1 MAPSNNFPVGYK
13 FHPRDEEL
21 VEYYLYSQVRGAP
34 FRDEHAIPEIDL
46 YGSMEARDIWNNNG
60 GQNLEKDEDLYF
72 FTKLKPASAKG
83 TGSCIAR
90 TIGSGTWKGENS
102 GTKVEDPKT
111 GKTIGSLKRFQLYRN
126 TKFRQ
131 ESGCWIMHE
140 FSLDPK
146 LVRHIKS
153 SSTSRQNNDEY
164 VICRIRKNYDRKRK
178 ADDRDHNREE
188 ATRVVQSK
196 RNKIQRLSENIDES
210 YVAPMSSEVNID
222 HYNQQ
227 QQQTNI
233 NATSTSSSIAVTNVD
248 QPKYSYHEPA
258 QYYEVINQ
266 YDIPL
271 QQEQTTTTIDHA
283 NVTNLPTG
291 LTEQQRYFVTQE
303 RTVASSS
310 LAMPDN
316 QEQQMHLPQHY
327 HDTQEP
333 MTPMTAMARPFDFI
347 AEAAC
352 LSTLT
357 QPNSIADPTMASS
370 LGMARQ
376 EDHLQHNGF
385 VNNASTDMPQY
396 Y

>member
-1 MAPSNNFPVGYK
+1 
-13 FHPRDEEL
+13 
-21 VEYYLYSQVRGAP
+21 
-34 FRDEHAIPEIDL
+34 
-46 YGSMEARDIWNNNG
+46 
-60 GQNLEKDEDLYF
+60 
-72 FTKLKPASAKG
+72 
-83 TGSCIAR
+83 
-90 TIGSGTWKGENS
+90 
-102 GTKVEDPKT
+102 
-111 GKTIGSLKRFQLYRN
+111 
-126 TKFRQ
+126 
-131 ESGCWIMHE
+131 MHE

-146 LVRHIKS
+146 LVKHIKS

-164 VICRIRKNYDRKRK
+164 VVCRIRKNYDRKRK
-178 ADDRDHNREE
+178 ADDRDHDREE

-210 YVAPMSSEVNID
+210 YVAPMSSEVNVD
-222 HYNQQ
+222 HYNQQQQQ

-248 QPKYSYHEPA
+248 QPQYSYHEPA

-291 LTEQQRYFVTQE
+291 LTEQQRYFVTQD

-316 QEQQMHLPQHY
+316 QQQQMHLPQYY

-333 MTPMTAMARPFDFI
+333 MTPMTAMARPYDFI

-352 LSTLT
+352 LS

-370 LGMARQ
+370 LCMARQ
-376 EDHLQHNGF
+376 KDYLQHNGF
-385 VNNASTDMPQY
+385 VNNTSTDTPQY
-396 Y
+396 YYSSTQDPSSGTDSSQYDPPQTGTTGFADQAHYFVADPTTASSPTSPSNLDQKSTIRIKIHFLTLTTPNFMIVMVMTS

>member
-21 VEYYLYSQVRGAP
+21 VEYYLYSKVRGAP
-34 FRDEHAIPEIDL
+34 FRDERAIPEIDL

-60 GQNLEKDEDLYF
+60 GQNFEKDEDIYF

-83 TGSCIAR
+83 TGS
-90 TIGSGTWKGENS
+90 
-102 GTKVEDPKT
+102 
-111 GKTIGSLKRFQLYRN
+111 
-126 TKFRQ
+126 
-131 ESGCWIMHE
+131 H
-140 FSLDPK
+140 
-146 LVRHIKS
+146 
-153 SSTSRQNNDEY
+153 
-164 VICRIRKNYDRKRK
+164 DRVWDMERREL
-178 ADDRDHNREE
+178 RD
-188 ATRVVQSK
+188 
-196 RNKIQRLSENIDES
+196 
-210 YVAPMSSEVNID
+210 
-222 HYNQQ
+222 
-227 QQQTNI
+227 QT
-233 NATSTSSSIAVTNVD
+233 
-248 QPKYSYHEPA
+248 

-271 QQEQTTTTIDHA
+271 QQERTTTTIDHA

-333 MTPMTAMARPFDFI
+333 MTPMTAMARPYDFI

-352 LSTLT
+352 
-357 QPNSIADPTMASS
+357 
-370 LGMARQ
+370 MARQ
-376 EDHLQHNGF
+376 EDYLQHNGF
-385 VNNASTDMPQY
+385 VNNSSPQDPSSGTDSSQYDPPQTGTTGFADQFVADPTAASSPVSPSNLDQNHQTNDKDPNPLLNFD
-396 Y
+396 